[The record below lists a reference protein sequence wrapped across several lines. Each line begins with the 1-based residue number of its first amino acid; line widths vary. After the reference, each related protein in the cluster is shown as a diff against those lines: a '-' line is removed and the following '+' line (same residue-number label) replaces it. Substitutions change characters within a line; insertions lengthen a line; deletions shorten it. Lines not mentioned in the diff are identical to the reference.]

1 MRISILSLA
10 LLLIIGVLPATL
22 AADYKDWVAQGYRWS
37 SVSGLHAYRNKD
49 DAKNERSRREK
60 KSVSEEVRYAYYL
73 RPGKVVLV
81 VATDAADGLSEIR
94 MGGITSDL
102 WTATKNLSMRPVK
115 NAVGKI
121 ETPETAG
128 IMLPTASATPGVSSN
143 ARSGATLGP
152 SPSSKSS
159 K

>member
-1 MRISILSLA
+1 MKITILSLA
-10 LLLIIGVLPATL
+10 IL
-22 AADYKDWVAQGYRWS
+22 AFLGIPPGLADDYQGWAAQGYRWS
-37 SVSGLHAYRNKD
+37 SVGGLHAYRNKD

-81 VATDAADGLSEIR
+81 IGTDAADGLSQIR
-94 MGGITSDL
+94 MGGIASDL
-102 WTATKNLSMRPVK
+102 WTPTKYLSKRPVR
-115 NAVGKI
+115 NSVGKI
-121 ETPETAG
+121 ETPGMAG
-128 IMLPTASATPGVSSN
+128 ILPIPSATP
-143 ARSGATLGP
+143 ALGANTGSATTLGP

>member
-1 MRISILSLA
+1 MRIPILSLA
-10 LLLIIGVLPATL
+10 LFLIIGVLPATL
-22 AADYKDWVAQGYRWS
+22 AADYKDWAAQGYRWS

-49 DAKNERSRREK
+49 DAKNERSREK
-60 KSVSEEVRYAYYL
+60 NSVSEKVRYAYYL
-73 RPGKVVLV
+73 RPGKIVLV
-81 VATDAADGLSEIR
+81 ISTDTADGLSEIR
-94 MGGITSDL
+94 MGGITADL
-102 WTATKNLSMRPVK
+102 WTATKNLSTRPVK